1 MNKKVLIV
9 DDEPNILTLI
19 EQSLEGLAEKYGVEL
34 ITAQNGIDAL
44 EIIQQQ
50 RPSLVF
56 LDLMIPNI
64 SGLDICKFVKKDMD
78 MASIYIVMLTARGQ
92 EQDKQNGLSV
102 GADFYMTKPFHPRD
116 VLAKSLEVLGLD

>member
-19 EQSLEGLAEKYGVEL
+19 EQSLEGLEDDYGVEL

-50 RPSLVF
+50 RPNLVF

-78 MASIYIVMLTARGQ
+78 MANIYIIMLTARGQ
-92 EQDKQNGLSV
+92 EQDKQNGLLV

>member
-34 ITAQNGIDAL
+34 ITAHNGIDAL

-78 MASIYIVMLTARGQ
+78 MASIYIIMLTARGQ

-116 VLAKSLEVLGLD
+116 ILAKSLEVLGLD

>member
-19 EQSLEGLAEKYGVEL
+19 EQSLEGLEDGYGVEL
-34 ITAQNGIDAL
+34 MTAQNGIDAL

-50 RPSLVF
+50 MPNLVF

-78 MASIYIVMLTARGQ
+78 MANIYIVMLTARGQ
-92 EQDKQNGLSV
+92 EQDKQKGLSV
-102 GADFYMTKPFHPRD
+102 GVDFYMTKPFHPRD
-116 VLAKSLEVLGLD
+116 ILAKSLDFLGLD